1 MVSALSS
8 TRLWCCT
15 YSTIAR
21 WVSSLASYLRGRRP
35 NQTSGTHYFGSVSVQ
50 EAGGTSSIVSR
61 VAPRCYSIKG
71 AEVLIPV
78 MLPALE
84 DSRCFLGPK
93 TPVHSFNRSD
103 GLVRMDSGRI
113 LSKVFLKTRSIW
125 CKLTLFG
132 GTSVVEWS
140 LRYCRPLR
148 SFLKHFIIL
157 KFKDTT
163 TVPTHTFDSDYLT
176 FPLS

>member
-15 YSTIAR
+15 YSAIAR

-35 NQTSGTHYFGSVSVQ
+35 NQTSGTHYFGSESAQ
-50 EAGGTSSIVSR
+50 EAGGTSLVVSEGD
-61 VAPRCYSIKG
+61 PSCYSIK
-71 AEVLIPV
+71 APEVLIPV
-78 MLPALE
+78 KLPSLG
-84 DSRCFLGPK
+84 DSRFFLGPK

-103 GLVRMDSGRI
+103 GLVRMDSERI
-113 LSKVFLKTRSIW
+113 LSKVFLKTRSIR

-132 GTSVVEWS
+132 GTSVVEGA
-140 LRYCRPLR
+140 LRHCRPLR

-157 KFKDTT
+157 KFMDTSPA
-163 TVPTHTFDSDYLT
+163 PTHTLDSDYLT